1 MKRLK
6 NKVFSV
12 IFAILTI
19 FLVSIL
25 MIFNYQNYQQKVD
38 DVRKNLIRMNDSKN
52 IDFNKKPEMKEPEQ
66 LSENEFQPRIFMD
79 STVYAVILDEDFNI
93 TEVINHTTNSVSDE
107 QIKQIAENII
117 KNEKDQ
123 ENERNDENRK
133 IQNMKIG
140 NLYFEDYSYSF
151 TKSNTSLV
159 IIDNSNTKELLMQT
173 LKTSIL
179 IFVILELVIIAI
191 SKELTSWIIKP
202 VVDTFNKQKQFIT
215 DASHELKTPLSV
227 IIASLEALENEPE
240 EKKWLTNIKSES
252 ERMNNLISDLLDMAK
267 SENKVKEQYVKEDL
281 SKLVERAI
289 LTFESLIYEKDIK
302 LDYNIEENINF
313 VCNGNQIKQVV
324 GILID
329 NAIKHSSS
337 KGEIKVNL
345 KKEKGNIILTVINKG
360 KEIPKEEQEKIFER
374 FYRVDESRNRNENRY
389 GLGLAIAKNIVT
401 NHNGKISVISENG
414 YTTFKIILKS

>member
-123 ENERNDENRK
+123 ENERNDER
-133 IQNMKIG
+133 
-140 NLYFEDYSYSF
+140 
-151 TKSNTSLV
+151 
-159 IIDNSNTKELLMQT
+159 
-173 LKTSIL
+173 
-179 IFVILELVIIAI
+179 
-191 SKELTSWIIKP
+191 
-202 VVDTFNKQKQFIT
+202 
-215 DASHELKTPLSV
+215 
-227 IIASLEALENEPE
+227 ALFHRP
-240 EKKWLTNIKSES
+240 
-252 ERMNNLISDLLDMAK
+252 
-267 SENKVKEQYVKEDL
+267 Y
-281 SKLVERAI
+281 
-289 LTFESLIYEKDIK
+289 
-302 LDYNIEENINF
+302 
-313 VCNGNQIKQVV
+313 
-324 GILID
+324 
-329 NAIKHSSS
+329 
-337 KGEIKVNL
+337 
-345 KKEKGNIILTVINKG
+345 
-360 KEIPKEEQEKIFER
+360 P
-374 FYRVDESRNRNENRY
+374 RY
-389 GLGLAIAKNIVT
+389 QD
-401 NHNGKISVISENG
+401 
-414 YTTFKIILKS
+414 